1 MKRIYFIMMLVCML
15 FFILSCVSAP
25 PPQEKDDKDNK
36 TEESS
41 QEYPDEKEYPGG
53 GKSTSLAEAMLL
65 AKVSAVRKAVQDM
78 IGREKEEANKA
89 KLDDILYSSR
99 YVNGFVEMIERT
111 RKDKVGD
118 DYVYEGRYMVK
129 LKAVAGTLEAHGIM
143 GDGGEVHVADH
154 TADDDMI
161 IEEDDEEDR
170 EPITDD
176 EVYEKITRDEEK
188 YIKRYIDKMT
198 FLVYFSEENVTE
210 DPQFIKGAVTIAND
224 YLISNGRTAI
234 DLVQAE
240 KLKEDN
246 QLVYEEET
254 GGMISIVQW
263 IAQKLNADVYI
274 EISGE
279 TQGKTEPGGK
289 YYGVANVQTKAFQAS
304 TGELVGSVAYNQLE
318 MKASF
323 SKISQKDAQLKAIQG
338 VVYSKIMPQIFRQI
352 NDNMVDKITKLG
364 IRYEVVIQYP
374 PNDRV
379 MNKLWKK
386 MERDIKSRDLV
397 YQTEDEIKY
406 AVYYIGD
413 IEDLKNAFYDATET
427 VAGLEEMYA
436 VLVRGKTIT
445 FNTGL

>member
-1 MKRIYFIMMLVCML
+1 
-15 FFILSCVSAP
+15 
-25 PPQEKDDKDNK
+25 
-36 TEESS
+36 
-41 QEYPDEKEYPGG
+41 
-53 GKSTSLAEAMLL
+53 
-65 AKVSAVRKAVQDM
+65 
-78 IGREKEEANKA
+78 
-89 KLDDILYSSR
+89 
-99 YVNGFVEMIERT
+99 
-111 RKDKVGD
+111 
-118 DYVYEGRYMVK
+118 
-129 LKAVAGTLEAHGIM
+129 
-143 GDGGEVHVADH
+143 
-154 TADDDMI
+154 
-161 IEEDDEEDR
+161 
-170 EPITDD
+170 
-176 EVYEKITRDEEK
+176 
-188 YIKRYIDKMT
+188 
-198 FLVYFSEENVTE
+198 
-210 DPQFIKGAVTIAND
+210 
-224 YLISNGRTAI
+224 
-234 DLVQAE
+234 
-240 KLKEDN
+240 
-246 QLVYEEET
+246 
-254 GGMISIVQW
+254 MISIVQW